1 MSPAPPSPHGEGSSQ
16 ENKFQAVQNYEG
28 RGSRAQAAGVGE
40 GSRGRAGP
48 AALPAAARR
57 GRCEPG
63 LGGQRAA
70 PQRPRAAP
78 AARREQGRRLPPA
91 RAASRGSSASRGS
104 PAPRPS
110 NPPRVP
116 PPPPRARCPAGQ
128 PAPPS
133 VRLSRGLWGA
143 AARAVPP
150 RRSLPAENGGGQA
163 RRRARGA
170 VAAPSPC
177 PATLPCPRPAAR
189 RLPAPP
195 AGRAGQASGWRQ
207 RPRAAGRESWKGLG
221 ESRGKRLAA
230 GWRERRRSGEKPH
243 REEAEEICGRRVRR
257 LRGRG
262 EGGPGRG
269 APLRVPVAGKGELR
283 RHPGKAG
290 AAPVTCRRS
299 AHPPPPEDARRA
311 GRPHGP
317 AAAASCPGR
326 LRAAAGAPAEIGERG
341 ESCAGRAKGCVPRW
355 GRRAPPASAR
365 RKWVWKAVSGL
376 AASEAHLTTLRG

>member
-1 MSPAPPSPHGEGSSQ
+1 MGRDLRKKTSFKQFKITRAGGPGPRPRGPVRGAGAGPGRRRFPRRPGGGAASPALAGSARRLSGP
-16 ENKFQAVQNYEG
+16 G
-28 RGSRAQAAGVGE
+28 RPRRRGGSRAGA
-40 GSRGRAGP
+40 SRPP
-48 AALPAAARR
+48 APLP
-57 GRCEPG
+57 G
-63 LGGQRAA
+63 AA
-70 PQRPRAAP
+70 PLRA
-78 AARREQGRRLPPA
+78 PPTH
-91 RAASRGSSASRGS
+91 RGS
-104 PAPRPS
+104 PLHLQGLGA
-110 NPPRVP
+110 
-116 PPPPRARCPAGQ
+116 PAGQ

-150 RRSLPAENGGGQA
+150 RRSLPAENGGGQG